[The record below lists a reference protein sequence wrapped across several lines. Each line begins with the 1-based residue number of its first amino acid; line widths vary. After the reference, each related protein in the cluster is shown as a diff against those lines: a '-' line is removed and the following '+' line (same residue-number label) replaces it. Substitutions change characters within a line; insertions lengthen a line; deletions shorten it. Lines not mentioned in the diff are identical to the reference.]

1 MTVETPQDT
10 EQGAPLSISEPSSQA
25 VAVLSGLPEGE
36 GIRVLDVSAE
46 YVQFWGGERDHW
58 LGAEPKIVHQTSA
71 NKQLLNQL
79 NSALACGKL
88 SLGCS
93 MSGLDHADE
102 APRSTAPRPL
112 IEWRVTAMSMPGYA
126 GNVLVLVQRDIT
138 KRVEKEAE
146 LKRLATT
153 DMLTGLMN
161 RSRFDH
167 LLKHE
172 LGRLNRY
179 VRPFSLIMLDIDYF
193 KTINDSQG
201 HDVGDQV
208 LRALATLLED
218 NLRTADYCARWGGE
232 EFMILA
238 PETSL
243 EQAAQLAEK
252 VRQRIRTAEFPGAE
266 RVTISLG
273 VAEATPSDTAK
284 SVMKRVDNALYQAKE
299 HGRDRVAS

>member
-1 MTVETPQDT
+1 MMVEIKQ
-10 EQGAPLSISEPSSQA
+10 EKGEPLFLSEPSSQA

-36 GIRVLDVSAE
+36 GIRILDVSAE

-58 LGAEPKIVHQTSA
+58 LGASPKIVHQASA
-71 NKQLLNQL
+71 NEQLICQL

-102 APRSTAPRPL
+102 APRSQAPRPL

-126 GNVLVLVQRDIT
+126 DNVLVLVQRDIT
-138 KRVEKEAE
+138 QRVEKEAE

-161 RSRFDH
+161 RSRFDY

-208 LRALATLLED
+208 LRALATLLEN

-243 EQAAQLAEK
+243 DQAAQLAEK
-252 VRQRIRTAEFPGAE
+252 IRQRISSASFPGAE
-266 RVTISLG
+266 HVTVSLG
-273 VAEATPSDTAK
+273 VAEATHSDTPK
-284 SVMKRVDNALYQAKE
+284 SMLKRVDNALYQAKE
-299 HGRDRVAS
+299 SGRDRVAC

>member
-1 MTVETPQDT
+1 MVETQQEI
-10 EQGAPLSISEPSSQA
+10 EQGVPLPLSEPSSQA

-36 GIRVLDVSAE
+36 GIRILDVSAE

-58 LGAEPKIVHQTSA
+58 LGAEPKIVHQTAA
-71 NKQLLNQL
+71 NKQLLHQL

-102 APRSTAPRPL
+102 APCSNAPRPL

-126 GNVLVLVQRDIT
+126 DNVLVLVQRDIT

-232 EFMILA
+232 EFVILA

-243 EQAAQLAEK
+243 KQAAQLAEK
-252 VRQRIRTAEFPGAE
+252 IRQRIRNASFPGADP
-266 RVTISLG
+266 VTVSLG
-273 VAEATPSDTAK
+273 VAEAAARDTIK

-299 HGRDRVAS
+299 SGRDRVAC